1 MIGTKPLAM
10 TATAATL
17 ACLPIIATPVRNAAH
32 LALGYASAGF
42 WTFVNVY
49 QGFTN
54 FLQIPWTVIS
64 TIGSFGVGY
73 YAGRTKHGLSI
84 PASIARG
91 LMYAPLGGWMT
102 YGLAPAVMP
111 LACAGLILYL
121 KGDMKITL
129 SADGTLE
136 TFETEGIAT

>member
-10 TATAATL
+10 TATAAI
-17 ACLPIIATPVRNAAH
+17 ACLAIIATPVRNATH
-32 LALGYASAGF
+32 LVLGYASAGF

-54 FLQIPWTVIS
+54 FIQIPWTVGSAIG
-64 TIGSFGVGY
+64 TIAIGY
-73 YAGRTKHGLSI
+73 YDGRNRLGLSI
-84 PASIARG
+84 PTSIARG
-91 LMYAPLGGWMT
+91 LMYASLSAWMT

-111 LACAGLILYL
+111 LACAGLIIYL
-121 KGDMKITL
+121 KGDMKITW

-136 TFETEGIAT
+136 KVETKGVGN